1 MYEIEFA
8 APAQKYLQK
17 LNDKKLKNIFY
28 ETFHKIKENPYAGIQ
43 KSGDLANVYGYDLY
57 YHRVNYEIATLI
69 SEDNL
74 KKIVVL
80 LAGTRENFYKDLKKY
95 LKND

>member
-1 MYEIEFA
+1 MYEMEFA
-8 APAQKYLQK
+8 APAQKYLK
-17 LNDKKLKNIFY
+17 KRNDKKLKKIFY

-43 KSGDLANVYGYDLY
+43 KSGDLANVYGYDFT
-57 YHRVNYEIATLI
+57 YHRVNYEIPVLI
-69 SEDNL
+69 FQDNL

-95 LKND
+95 LKNN

>member
-8 APAQKYLQK
+8 TTAQKYLKK
-17 LNDKKLKNIFY
+17 LNDKKLKNILY
-28 ETFHKIKENPYAGIQ
+28 EAFHKIKENPYAGMQ
-43 KSGDLANVYGYDLY
+43 KSGDLADVYGYDFY
-57 YHRVNYEIATLI
+57 YNKVNYEIAYLV

-80 LAGTRENFYKDLKKY
+80 LAGTRENFYKE
-95 LKND
+95 LKNIYKK